1 MRRYY
6 PSPGHYHGHQPHPH
20 LPSFQSQF
28 HFNESVP
35 PPNTQAPAGP
45 PVPTSGGSS
54 YCLYYF
60 RCIVRMFAGATGP
73 RYPGSQHQIR
83 TSSAQSG
90 GSAFQSLEVRPALL
104 QSSVVTFNMRSEEM
118 RA

>member
-1 MRRYY
+1 
-6 PSPGHYHGHQPHPH
+6 
-20 LPSFQSQF
+20 
-28 HFNESVP
+28 
-35 PPNTQAPAGP
+35 
-45 PVPTSGGSS
+45 
-54 YCLYYF
+54 
-60 RCIVRMFAGATGP
+60 MFAGATGP

>member
-1 MRRYY
+1 MLRRYY
-6 PSPGHYHGHQPHPH
+6 PSPGHYHSHQPHPH

-54 YCLYYF
+54 YCLL
-60 RCIVRMFAGATGP
+60 
-73 RYPGSQHQIR
+73 
-83 TSSAQSG
+83 
-90 GSAFQSLEVRPALL
+90 FQ
-104 QSSVVTFNMRSEEM
+104 M
-118 RA
+118 